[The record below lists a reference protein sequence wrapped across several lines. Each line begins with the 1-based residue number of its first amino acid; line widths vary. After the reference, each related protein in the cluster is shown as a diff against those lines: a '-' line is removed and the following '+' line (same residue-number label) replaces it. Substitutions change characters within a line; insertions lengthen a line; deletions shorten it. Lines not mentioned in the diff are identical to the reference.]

1 MARSN
6 IDANY
11 KVWLIICGE
20 MCMICYVC
28 LCVAMV
34 VVVGGRMVGVCDA
47 GMHDC
52 AHICLYFHVHLVDVI
67 CV

>member
-1 MARSN
+1 
-6 IDANY
+6 
-11 KVWLIICGE
+11 

-28 LCVAMV
+28 LYVAMV